1 MSDHYKQG
9 KKGIRLYFVRSGCTW
24 REKTPPSQEFTRQS
38 AFLQGSI
45 TGGMAVLKCKK
56 SVACYLRLKLTLY
69 EWSSHG
75 VELKLY
81 LLSKCIPDCH
91 KLSKNW
97 LQMNRTCRWRNKSN
111 QRTQLHGV
119 RALPV
124 RKENR
129 PKPEKWNQLVKHI
142 YWAVNNNQTQCMT
155 FGKQETAN
163 GSILILANPTTDMW
177 QRGEIFPFI
186 VCSDIYTMC
195 ISSMSV
201 LFFWNFWVNRRI
213 IILEISVLGQLCPG
227 SPATSILRGS
237 QDTTRDNLMP
247 RTKSTRCCWSC
258 VSSSLSFGR
267 ILYVQ
272 RLKSLIG

>member
-38 AFLQGSI
+38 AFLQGNI
-45 TGGMAVLKCKK
+45 TGGMAVLKRKK

-97 LQMNRTCRWRNKSN
+97 LQTNGTGRWRNKWN
-111 QRTQLHGV
+111 QRMQLHG
-119 RALPV
+119 AEASPV

-129 PKPEKWNQLVKHI
+129 LKPEKWNELVKHI

-155 FGKQETAN
+155 FGKQETVN

-177 QRGEIFPFI
+177 QRGEIIPFLYSLQWYI
-186 VCSDIYTMC
+186 YNVYLFNVCPF
-195 ISSMSV
+195 
-201 LFFWNFWVNRRI
+201 LFKFLSKQKNHN
-213 IILEISVLGQLCPG
+213 LEISVLGQLCPG
-227 SPATSILRGS
+227 SPVTSTLRGS
-237 QDTTRDNLMP
+237 
-247 RTKSTRCCWSC
+247 
-258 VSSSLSFGR
+258 
-267 ILYVQ
+267 
-272 RLKSLIG
+272 